1 MEVIKFGKLGL
12 KFKTG
17 DANDLRNKINLYFE
31 KNLKLNQ
38 KIRLRHLK
46 EFTER
51 NSNQKYLKILN
62 NI

>member
-31 KNLKLNQ
+31 KFKIKS

-46 EFTER
+46 EFTRETQIR
-51 NSNQKYLKILN
+51 NI
-62 NI
+62 